1 MSVTKTPRAVV
12 EGNPPS
18 PTHQVVN
25 AELRTLLDEMRVE
38 TAAAIAARNQ
48 LAAVACATTA
58 NITLSGEQ
66 TIDGV
71 TTSASRVLVKNQ
83 TTTTNNGIYVSA
95 AGAWARATDANTSE
109 EVALAFVYVLG
120 GTVAAGKT
128 YQILNS
134 PTLGTDAITWT
145 LVGYEADLAALQ
157 ASLGALAVQDT
168 IIASQISDATAAG
181 QAVLTAANAAAQRA
195 ALGLVIGTDVAGM
208 ADKLDATFATPEQV
222 TQGLDEVLPVNSA
235 GVYAAIADS
244 ERRMSDDLQT
254 RLPAAMT
261 DGVTSPGISPER
273 YCVASEG
280 APGYLPPVAFPLVV
294 GSSEK
299 GRVLEWNGSGSLATD
314 DEAAARLSPV
324 GVMALASG
332 RIWRVRA
339 VYRRGTETADPS
351 GDAVRVSIQWL
362 GADFTTASLTTAET
376 DIVVQTALSPS
387 DGWQTITAVLAQA
400 DATGVDHFNT
410 QAVYARVFIEQQG
423 NSSYDDGALIT
434 VAELVQED
442 ITFAEVVT
450 DVAAGIDARVTV
462 LENRDVYAT
471 TTLAN
476 GTDLHALTTPGD
488 FTVMSAVNAPSM
500 AGTTI
505 GGTFRERNSTTA
517 HALVWD
523 YSASKEGL
531 YWANKVSSTWG
542 NWQEVASVEYVDGE
556 IQSLANDIAA
566 MATSYTARNSAYT
579 VVAGDRGKV
588 INATSG
594 TWTLS
599 LTAAATLGSG
609 FSVIVANTGTGIITV
624 DPDASELIDGASAFA
639 MGPDRMVM
647 LMCTGSAWIALADV
661 GHLVRPSDFWSTGA
675 GYYEVGSLYTPLGS
689 VATQGANAVSL
700 TSNGYRGAG
709 SLWVSHGV
717 SGTTGAAQITADP
730 TGYVS
735 LRAEAVKATGAPVT
749 VTEIARAQN
758 AQFLTVNGTA
768 ADPAYSLISDTNT
781 GIYRISEG
789 LIGFSSNGTL
799 AARVD
804 AAGTALAAD
813 TSIVTREKG
822 DVRYAQI
829 AATGSNANGEYV
841 RFADGTQICTVTAT
855 AVETTTA
862 VGSIYMHVNAL
873 TWTFPATFTGT
884 PVVSGGA
891 GNVSR
896 WLGIGTP
903 GTTSVAYRVYA
914 HSTSATTSTPV
925 MTATGRWF

>member
-83 TTTTNNGIYVSA
+83 TTTANNGVYVSA
-95 AGAWARATDANTSE
+95 AGAWARASDANTSA

-157 ASLGALAVQDT
+157 ASLGALAAQDT

-222 TQGLDEVLPVNSA
+222 TQGLDEALPVNSA

-410 QAVYARVFIEQQG
+410 QAIYARVFIEQQG

-462 LENRDVYAT
+462 LENRDVFAT
-471 TTLAN
+471 ETLAN
-476 GTDLHALTTPGD
+476 GADLHALTDPGD
-488 FTVMSAVNAPSM
+488 FTVMNAVNGPTM
-500 AGTTI
+500 AGVTI

-566 MATSYTARNSAYT
+566 MATSYSARNTTYT
-579 VVAGDRGKV
+579 VDADDRGGV
-588 INATSG
+588 IEVTG

-609 FSVIVANTGTGIITV
+609 FSVIIANTSSGTITI
-624 DPDASELIDGASAFA
+624 DPNSSELIDGAATFA
-639 MGPDRMVM
+639 LGRGRMVM
-647 LMCTGSAWIALADV
+647 LVCTGSAWKTI
-661 GHLVRPSDFWSTGA
+661 GFA
-675 GYYEVGSLYTPLGS
+675 GYVTTSNLDTTNGRVVKTGDFGLGT
-689 VATQGANAVSL
+689 AISL
-700 TSNGYRGAG
+700 TASDDLDDLTTSGLFYNTTAGNCAGNNYPISAAGAL
-709 SLWVSHGV
+709 SVI
-717 SGTTGAAQITADP
+717 AIT
-730 TGYVS
+730 
-735 LRAEAVKATGAPVT
+735 ATGAVQKF
-749 VTEIARAQN
+749 IRHGGA
-758 AQFLTVNGTA
+758 
-768 ADPAYSLISDTNT
+768 S
-781 GIYRISEG
+781 
-789 LIGFSSNGTL
+789 
-799 AARVD
+799 
-804 AAGTALAAD
+804 
-813 TSIVTREKG
+813 
-822 DVRYAQI
+822 
-829 AATGSNANGEYV
+829 AATEQREFTRSYGSGGWSPWVELFHQGSILGTVSESSGIPTGKVIERGSNANGEYV